1 MLEVLVISFKINP
14 YNMKLILSSILL
26 FLSLLVFSQAQ
37 DENFYLADSKISWS
51 KAYKTEQTQEQ
62 VYTYFEN
69 SDLFSEFKIINNQI
83 IGVLKPHST
92 NPKITGVAGVHKI
105 VNDNDFKGNV
115 AIQYRPKEQEY
126 VVTFDNLKF
135 IGRGNYFKKKEE
147 QLFEDHFLQKDIGE
161 YRLYFLKKPK
171 SVYNQTFD
179 KIFMIK

>member
-1 MLEVLVISFKINP
+1 
-14 YNMKLILSSILL
+14 MKFIITSTLL
-26 FLSLLVFSQAQ
+26 FLTLFLFSQAQ
-37 DENFYLADSKISWS
+37 DENFYLADSKISWN
-51 KAYKTEQTQEQ
+51 KAYKTDKTQEQ
-62 VYTYFEN
+62 VFSYFEK

-83 IGVLKPHST
+83 FAILKPHAT

-115 AIQYRPKEQEY
+115 AIQYRSKEKEY
-126 VVTFDNLKF
+126 VVIFDNLKF

-147 QLFEDHFLQKDIGE
+147 QSFEDHFLQKDISE

-179 KIFMIK
+179 KIFKME